1 MPGTKHRAVPGQTPG
16 SFFALLFRYNKGM
29 TSQTRSA
36 TVSRNT
42 KETQI
47 SLTLNLDGTGKSDIA
62 TGLGFFDH
70 MLTLFAAHSLIDLTL
85 RCDGDLHV
93 DGHHTV
99 EDTGIALGQAFA
111 EALGDKTGLR
121 RYGHFTLPMD
131 ETLAT
136 VAVDFSG
143 RACLVYK
150 VEFPTAQVGQF
161 DTELVQAFWQ
171 GFTHTAKC
179 TLHLLLQYG
188 TNGHHIAESLFKAAA
203 RAFRM
208 AIEIDPRQQSIPST
222 KGML

>member
-1 MPGTKHRAVPGQTPG
+1 
-16 SFFALLFRYNKGM
+16 M
-29 TSQTRSA
+29 TLIPRTA

-47 SLTLNLDGTGKSDIA
+47 SLTLNLDGTGTSEIV

-85 RCDGDLHV
+85 RCTGDLHV

-131 ETLAT
+131 ESLAT

-143 RACLVYK
+143 RACLVYQ
-150 VEFPTAQVGQF
+150 VEFLSAQVGQF
-161 DTELVQAFWQ
+161 DTELVHEFWQ
-171 GFTHTAKC
+171 GFANGAKC
-179 TLHLLLQYG
+179 TCHLTLHYG
-188 TNGHHIAESLFKAAA
+188 TNGHHIAEALFKAAA
-203 RAFRM
+203 RAVRE
-208 AIEIDPRQQSIPST
+208 AIEIDPRQQNIPST

>member
-1 MPGTKHRAVPGQTPG
+1 
-16 SFFALLFRYNKGM
+16 M
-29 TSQTRSA
+29 TLVKRNA

-42 KETQI
+42 KETRI
-47 SLTLNLDGTGKSDIA
+47 SLTLNLDGIGKSEIA

-136 VAVDFSG
+136 VAIDFSG
-143 RACLVYK
+143 RACLIYH
-150 VEFPTAQVGQF
+150 VEFQSAQVGQF

-171 GFTHTAKC
+171 GFAHAANC
-179 TLHLLLQYG
+179 TLHLQLHYG
-188 TNGHHIAESLFKAAA
+188 LNGHHIAEALFKAAA
-203 RAFRM
+203 RSIRM
-208 AIEIDPRQQSIPST
+208 AVEIDPLQQNIPST

>member
-1 MPGTKHRAVPGQTPG
+1 MKLTKRT
-16 SFFALLFRYNKGM
+16 
-29 TSQTRSA
+29 A

-47 SLTLNLDGTGKSDIA
+47 SLTLDLDGTGKSEIT

-99 EDTGIALGQAFA
+99 EDTGIVLGQAFA

-121 RYGHFTLPMD
+121 RYGHFALPMD

-136 VAVDFSG
+136 VAIDFSG
-143 RACLVYK
+143 RACLVYR
-150 VEFPTAQVGQF
+150 VEFQSAQVGQF

-171 GFTHTAKC
+171 GFTHAAKC
-179 TLHLLLQYG
+179 TLHLQLHYG
-188 TNGHHIAESLFKAAA
+188 INGHHIAESLFKAAA
-203 RAFRM
+203 RSIRT

>member
-1 MPGTKHRAVPGQTPG
+1 
-16 SFFALLFRYNKGM
+16 M
-29 TSQTRSA
+29 TSDKRIA
-36 TVSRNT
+36 TISRNT

-47 SLTLNLDGTGKSDIA
+47 SLTLNLDGTGQSEIA

-99 EDTGIALGQAFA
+99 EDTGIVMGQAFA
-111 EALGDKTGLR
+111 EALANKTGLR

-131 ETLAT
+131 ETLST
-136 VAVDFSG
+136 VAIDFSG
-143 RACLVYK
+143 RACLVYR
-150 VEFPTAQVGQF
+150 VEFQSAHVGQF
-161 DTELVQAFWQ
+161 DTELIEAFWQ
-171 GFTHTAKC
+171 GFASAAKC
-179 TLHLLLQYG
+179 TLHLQLHYG

-203 RAFRM
+203 RAIRM
-208 AIEIDPRQQSIPST
+208 AVEIDSGQPNIPST

>member
-1 MPGTKHRAVPGQTPG
+1 
-16 SFFALLFRYNKGM
+16 M
-29 TSQTRSA
+29 TLKKRNA

-47 SLTLNLDGTGKSDIA
+47 SLTLNLDGTGKSEIA

-131 ETLAT
+131 ETLAA
-136 VAVDFSG
+136 VAIDFSG
-143 RACLVYK
+143 RACLVYR
-150 VEFPTAQVGQF
+150 VEFQSAQVGQF

-171 GFTHTAKC
+171 GFAHAAKC
-179 TLHLLLQYG
+179 TLHLQLHYG
-188 TNGHHIAESLFKAAA
+188 MNGHHIAESLFKAAA
-203 RAFRM
+203 RSIRM
-208 AIEIDPRQQSIPST
+208 AVEIDPCQHNIPST